1 MIFYELNSYH
11 LVIGGLYESTK
22 CESSPGSLGA
32 STGGWAGAG
41 RGVGAGHEPAAL
53 PSSVYRVYRVQWCVQ
68 VQYTAG
74 IQVYSSTAAR
84 PLTTSLLPRA
94 APSQLGPQVREA
106 IMKLM

>member
-68 VQYTAG
+68 GAVYSRV
-74 IQVYSSTAAR
+74 QVYSSTAASHY
-84 PLTTSLLPRA
+84 LTTP
-94 APSQLGPQVREA
+94 
-106 IMKLM
+106 